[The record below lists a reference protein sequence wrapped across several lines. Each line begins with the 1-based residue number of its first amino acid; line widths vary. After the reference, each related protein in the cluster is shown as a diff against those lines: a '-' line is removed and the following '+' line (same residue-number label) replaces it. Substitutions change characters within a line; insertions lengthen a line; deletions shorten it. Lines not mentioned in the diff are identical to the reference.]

1 MKVLA
6 LLLGVAYSALWEQ
19 ERIADLSSIDHT
31 GEFKNWMRTFNKT
44 YGSAE
49 EEARRF
55 IIFLDTWHNINEH
68 NIYDGEIWQMGHNQF
83 SDLTP
88 QEFEDTVL
96 CAMDQDNPWGDL
108 NLAPPVQD
116 DGDDEPWTAGD
127 IDWSNK
133 DGKDWTTPIKNQGS
147 CGSCWAFSTTGALE
161 SRAAIKSGS
170 ASNVVNL
177 AEQELVDCDKGNG
190 GCNGGWPSKAYKYIG
205 GAGGLCL
212 TSAYK
217 YTAKAG
223 SCKASSC
230 GAHKDAVSKTS
241 PSTSVTPDNAAALE
255 KAVTAGPVSVC
266 LAVSGWQSYKG
277 GVFTGNCGTQMQHAV
292 VAVGMGTA
300 SPGGDYWKVRNSWGA
315 SFGVK
320 GYILLCRNCNKNG
333 NQGQCGINHVPVTP
347 NPV

>member
-1 MKVLA
+1 MKLLA
-6 LLLGVAYSALWEQ
+6 LLLGVAYGALWEV
-19 ERIADLSSIDHT
+19 ERIADFSHVDHAR
-31 GEFKNWMRTFNKT
+31 EFKYWMNSFNKT
-44 YGSAE
+44 YSSIQE
-49 EEARRF
+49 EGRRF
-55 IIFLDTWHNINEH
+55 LIFLDTWRKINEH
-68 NIYDGEIWQMGHNQF
+68 NINDGEIWQMGHNQF

-88 QEFEDTVL
+88 AEFEATIL
-96 CAMDQDNPWGDL
+96 CTLPEGQYPWGEVD
-108 NLAPPVQD
+108 PPVED
-116 DGDDEPWTAGD
+116 DDDVEPLAS
-127 IDWSNK
+127 IDWTSK

-170 ASNVVNL
+170 TAGINNI

-190 GCNGGWPSKAYKYIG
+190 GCGGGWPSKAYKYIG

-223 SCKASSC
+223 SCKASTC
-230 GAHKDAVSKTS
+230 GAHKDPVSKTS

-255 KAVTAGPVSVC
+255 KAVMAGPVSVC
-266 LAVSGWQSYKG
+266 LAVTGWQSYKS

-292 VAVGMGTA
+292 VAVGYGTM
-300 SPGGDYWKVRNSWGA
+300 SPGGDYWKVRNSWGV
-315 SFGVK
+315 SFGAK

-347 NPV
+347 NPN